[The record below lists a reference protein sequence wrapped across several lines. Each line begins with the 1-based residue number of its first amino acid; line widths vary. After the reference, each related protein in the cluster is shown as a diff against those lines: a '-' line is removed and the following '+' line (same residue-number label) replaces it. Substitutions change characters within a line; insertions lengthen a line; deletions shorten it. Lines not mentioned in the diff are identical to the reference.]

1 MMGTDGR
8 GDVVVVHGHRTV
20 PVRVTSGRPRQKA
33 AKKRNTGEKKRSRGR
48 MHAAPSG
55 GLYTNWSLKTLDR
68 RLSMEGEI
76 RVKAPMNMG
85 GISHG
90 FVR

>member
-48 MHAAPSG
+48 DACRTIWRLIYELVAENAGPSSLDG
-55 GLYTNWSLKTLDR
+55 GRDSC
-68 RLSMEGEI
+68 
-76 RVKAPMNMG
+76 
-85 GISHG
+85 
-90 FVR
+90 